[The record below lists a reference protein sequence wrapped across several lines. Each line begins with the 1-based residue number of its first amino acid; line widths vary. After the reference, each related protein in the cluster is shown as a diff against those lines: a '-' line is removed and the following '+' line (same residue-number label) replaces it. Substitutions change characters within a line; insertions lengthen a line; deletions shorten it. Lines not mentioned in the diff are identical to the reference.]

1 MLIACR
7 LGLADLRHERLMAI
21 CQGLALAAVL
31 APLLI
36 LYGLK
41 HGIVTGTLQALRE
54 QPANREIL
62 VLGNNRLLPADLDAL
77 RQLPEVGFL
86 VPKPRSFA
94 RTLYIERREGA
105 PRGLFEADLI
115 PSATGDP
122 LLPAGAPALAENQIA
137 LAAQLATRMQL
148 GIGDRVQG
156 NAVRGEMRGTPERL
170 TFDFAVAQILPE
182 GLIGRRSA
190 LLAYSTLDRIEAFID
205 GYALP
210 DRGIASGTPLAER
223 RDEVESLRLYARTIE
238 VVPALSARL
247 QAPPLALDVRAEVD
261 RIEAVQALDRNLR
274 AVFSWLVLIGGSGYL
289 AALGTNVWANVARK
303 REALSIVRL
312 LGGSSAMLIAFPV
325 VQALAIALL
334 GFALAA
340 AGYGLVALTINARFA
355 AIAPGGPVCVL
366 EPQHIL
372 LAALATH
379 LGAALAALAGGL
391 RAARLQPGEGIRRV

>member
-41 HGIVTGTLQALRE
+41 HGIVTGTLAALRE

-62 VLGNNRLLPADLDAL
+62 VLGNNRLSPEDLDAL
-77 RQLPEVGFL
+77 RRLPEVGFL

-94 RTLYIERREGA
+94 RTLYIEREDGT

-115 PSATGDP
+115 PTAAGDP
-122 LLPAGAPALAENQIA
+122 LLAAPALAEDEIA
-137 LAAQLATRMQL
+137 LAAPLATRMQL
-148 GIGDRVQG
+148 RVGDTVTG
-156 NAVRGEMRGTPERL
+156 SAVRGEMRGTPERL
-170 TFDFAVAQILPE
+170 TFTFTIARILKE

-190 LLAYSTLDRIEAFID
+190 LLAYPTLDRIEAFLD

-210 DRGIASGTPLAER
+210 ELGIAAGLPLAAR
-223 RDEVESLRLYARTIE
+223 PDEVEGLRLYAGAIE
-238 VVPALSARL
+238 AVPALSARL
-247 QAPPLALDVRAEVD
+247 QAPPFALDVRAEVD

-274 AVFSWLVLIGGSGYL
+274 AVFSWLALIGGSGYL

-325 VQALAIALL
+325 VQALCIALL
-334 GFALAA
+334 GFALAVL
-340 AGYGLVALTINARFA
+340 GYALVALTINARFA
-355 AIAPGGPVCVL
+355 SVAAGGAVCTL
-366 EPQHIL
+366 EAHHL
-372 LAALATH
+372 LRAALATH

>member
-41 HGIVTGTLQALRE
+41 HGIVTGTLAALRE

-62 VLGNNRLLPADLDAL
+62 VLGNNRLSPEDLDAL
-77 RQLPEVGFL
+77 RRLPEVGFL

-94 RTLYIERREGA
+94 RTLYIEREDGT

-115 PSATGDP
+115 PTAAGDP
-122 LLPAGAPALAENQIA
+122 LLAAPALAEGEIA
-137 LAAQLATRMQL
+137 LAAPLATRMQL
-148 GIGDRVQG
+148 RVGDTVTG
-156 NAVRGEMRGTPERL
+156 SAVRGEMRGTPERL
-170 TFDFAVAQILPE
+170 TFTFTIARILKE

-190 LLAYSTLDRIEAFID
+190 LLAYPTLDRIEAFLD

-210 DRGIASGTPLAER
+210 ELGIAAGLPLAAR
-223 RDEVESLRLYARTIE
+223 PDEVESLRLYAGAIE
-238 VVPALSARL
+238 AVPALSAKL
-247 QAPPLALDVRAEVD
+247 QAPPFALDVRAEVD

-274 AVFSWLVLIGGSGYL
+274 AVFSWLALIGGSGYL

-325 VQALAIALL
+325 VQALCIALL
-334 GFALAA
+334 GFALAVL
-340 AGYGLVALTINARFA
+340 GYALVALTINARFA
-355 AIAPGGPVCVL
+355 AVAAGGAVCTL
-366 EPQHIL
+366 EAHHLL

>member
-41 HGIVTGTLQALRE
+41 HGIVTGTLAALRE

-62 VLGNNRLLPADLDAL
+62 VLGNNRLSPDDLEAL
-77 RQLPEVGFL
+77 RSLPEVGFL

-94 RTLYIERREGA
+94 RTLYIERLEGP

-115 PSATGDP
+115 PSAAGDP
-122 LLPAGAPALAENQIA
+122 LLPAALADGEIA

-148 GIGDRVQG
+148 RIGDRLQG
-156 NAVRGEMRGTPERL
+156 SAVRGEMRGTPERL
-170 TFDFAVAQILPE
+170 SFRFAVAQILTE
-182 GLIGRRSA
+182 GLIGRRAA
-190 LLAYSTLDRIEAFID
+190 LLGYPTLDRIEAFID

-210 DRGIASGTPLAER
+210 ELGIEAGMPLAGR
-223 RDEVESLRLYARTIE
+223 PDEVESLRLYARSIE

-247 QAPPLALDVRAEVD
+247 QAPPFALDVRAEVD

-325 VQALAIALL
+325 VQALSIALL

-340 AGYGLVALTINARFA
+340 LGYGLVALTINARFA
-355 AIAPGGPVCVL
+355 AVAAGGPVCVL
-366 EPQHIL
+366 EAHHIV
-372 LAALATH
+372 LAAFATH

>member
-1 MLIACR
+1 VLIACR

-41 HGIVTGTLQALRE
+41 HGIVTGTLAALRE

-62 VLGNNRLLPADLDAL
+62 VLGNNRLTPADLETL
-77 RQLPEVGFL
+77 RSLPEVGFL

-94 RTLYIERREGA
+94 RTLYIERLEGT

-115 PSATGDP
+115 PSAAGDP
-122 LLPAGAPALAENQIA
+122 LLPAALADGEIA
-137 LAAQLATRMQL
+137 LAAPLALRMQL
-148 GIGDRVQG
+148 EIGDRVQG
-156 NAVRGEMRGTPERL
+156 TAVRGEMRGTPERL
-170 TFDFAVAQILPE
+170 SFRFAVARVLGE

-190 LLAYSTLDRIEAFID
+190 LVGYPTLDRIEAFID

-210 DRGIASGTPLAER
+210 EFGVASGTALANR
-223 RDEVESLRLYARTIE
+223 PDEVESLRLYARSIE
-238 VVPALSARL
+238 AVPALSARL

-325 VQALAIALL
+325 VQALSIALL

-340 AGYGLVALTINARFA
+340 LGYGLVALTINARFA
-355 AIAPGGPVCVL
+355 AVAAGGPVCAL
-366 EPQHIL
+366 EAHHIV

-391 RAARLQPGEGIRRV
+391 RAARLQPGEGLRRV

>member
-1 MLIACR
+1 VLTACR
-7 LGLADLRHERLMAI
+7 LGLADLNHERLMAI
-21 CQGLALAAVL
+21 CQSLALAAVL

-41 HGIVTGTLQALRE
+41 YGVVTGTLAALRE

-62 VLGNNRLLPADLDAL
+62 VLGNNRLQPDDLDEL
-77 RQLPEVGFL
+77 RRLPEVGFL

-94 RTLYIERREGA
+94 RTLYIERAEGT
-105 PRGLFEADLI
+105 PRGLFETDLI
-115 PSATGDP
+115 PTAAGDP
-122 LLPAGAPALAENQIA
+122 LLPAGAPALAEDEIA

-148 GIGDRVQG
+148 QVGDTVEG
-156 NAVRGEMRGTPERL
+156 SAVRGEMRGTPERL
-170 TFDFAVAQILPE
+170 VFRFKVAQILQE
-182 GLIGRRSA
+182 GLIARRSA
-190 LLAYSTLDRIEAFID
+190 LVAYPILDRIEAFID
-205 GYALP
+205 GYAVP
-210 DRGIASGTPLAER
+210 DAGIADGLPPASRP
-223 RDEVESLRLYARTIE
+223 DEVESLRLYARTIE
-238 VVPALSARL
+238 QVPALSARL
-247 QAPPLALDVRAEVD
+247 QAPPFTLDVRAEVD

-340 AGYGLVALTINARFA
+340 AGYGLVAFTINARFA
-355 AIAPGGPVCVL
+355 AIAPGGPVCAL
-366 EPQHIL
+366 APEHIL

>member
-62 VLGNNRLLPADLDAL
+62 VLGNNRLQPADLDAL
-77 RQLPEVGFL
+77 RRLPEVGFL

-94 RTLYIERREGA
+94 RTLYIERREGT

-115 PSATGDP
+115 PSAAGDP
-122 LLPAGAPALAENQIA
+122 LLPVGLAEGEIA

-148 GIGDRVQG
+148 QIGDSVQG
-156 NAVRGEMRGTPERL
+156 SAVRGEMRGTPERL
-170 TFDFAVAQILPE
+170 TFRFEVAYILAE

-190 LLAYSTLDRIEAFID
+190 LLGYPALDQIEAFID

-210 DRGIASGTPLAER
+210 ELGIATGTPLAER
-223 RDEVESLRLYARTIE
+223 PDEVESLRLYARSIE
-238 VVPALSARL
+238 AVPALSARL
-247 QAPPLALDVRAEVD
+247 QAPPFALDVRAEVD

-325 VQALAIALL
+325 VQALSIALL
-334 GFALAA
+334 GFVLAA
-340 AGYGLVALTINARFA
+340 LGYGLVALTINARFA
-355 AIAPGGPVCVL
+355 AIAPGGPVCAL
-366 EPQHIL
+366 EPQHLL

>member
-41 HGIVTGTLQALRE
+41 HGIVTGTLAALRE

-62 VLGNNRLLPADLDAL
+62 VLGNNRLGPDDLAAIES
-77 RQLPEVGFL
+77 LPEVGFL

-94 RTLYIERREGA
+94 RTLYLERLEGT

-115 PSATGDP
+115 PSAAGDP
-122 LLPAGAPALAENQIA
+122 LLADTLADGQIA
-137 LAAQLATRMQL
+137 LAAQLATRMQIA
-148 GIGDRVQG
+148 IGDTIQG
-156 NAVRGEMRGTPERL
+156 SAVRGEMRGTPERL
-170 TFDFAVAQILPE
+170 SFRFEVAQILTE
-182 GLIGRRSA
+182 GLIGRRAA
-190 LLAYSTLDRIEAFID
+190 LVGYPTLDRIEAFID

-210 DRGIASGTPLAER
+210 ELGIATGAPLAAR
-223 RDEVESLRLYARTIE
+223 PDEVESLRLYARSIE
-238 VVPALSARL
+238 AVPALSARL
-247 QAPPLALDVRAEVD
+247 QAPPFALDVRAEVD

-312 LGGSSAMLIAFPV
+312 LGGSSALLIAFPV
-325 VQALAIALL
+325 VQALSIALL

-340 AGYGLVALTINARFA
+340 LGYGLVALTINARFA
-355 AIAPGGPVCVL
+355 AVAAGGPVCVL
-366 EPQHIL
+366 EAHHIV

-391 RAARLQPGEGIRRV
+391 RAARLQPSEGMRRV

>member
-41 HGIVTGTLQALRE
+41 HGIVTGTLAALRE

-62 VLGNNRLLPADLDAL
+62 VLGNNRLGPDDLAAL
-77 RQLPEVGFL
+77 GSLPEVGFL

-94 RTLYIERREGA
+94 RTLYLKRLEGT

-115 PSATGDP
+115 PSAEGDP
-122 LLPAGAPALAENQIA
+122 LLPAALADGQIA

-148 GIGDRVQG
+148 AIGDGVEG
-156 NAVRGEMRGTPERL
+156 SAVRGEMRGTPERL
-170 TFDFAVAQILPE
+170 SFHLEVAQILTE

-190 LLAYSTLDRIEAFID
+190 LVGYPTLDRIEAFID

-210 DRGIASGTPLAER
+210 ELGIESGTPLAAR
-223 RDEVESLRLYARTIE
+223 PDEVESLRLYARSIE
-238 VVPALSARL
+238 AVPALSARL
-247 QAPPLALDVRAEVD
+247 QAPPFALDVRAEVD

-274 AVFSWLVLIGGSGYL
+274 AVFTWLVLIGGSGYL

-312 LGGSSAMLIAFPV
+312 LGGSSALLIAFPV
-325 VQALAIALL
+325 IQALSIALL

-340 AGYGLVALTINARFA
+340 LGYGLVALTINARFA
-355 AIAPGGPVCVL
+355 AVAAGGPVCVL
-366 EPQHIL
+366 EAHHIV

>member
-41 HGIVTGTLQALRE
+41 HGIVTGTLAALRE

-62 VLGNNRLLPADLDAL
+62 VLGNNRLSAVELAAL
-77 RQLPEVGFL
+77 RGLPEVGFL

-94 RTLYIERREGA
+94 RTLYIERRDGTL
-105 PRGLFEADLI
+105 RGLFEADLI
-115 PSATGDP
+115 PTAAGDP
-122 LLPAGAPALAENQIA
+122 LLAGPALAA
-137 LAAQLATRMQL
+137 SLATRMQL
-148 GIGDRVQG
+148 RVGDTVTG
-156 NAVRGEMRGTPERL
+156 SAVRGEMRGTPERL
-170 TFDFAVAQILPE
+170 TFTFTVARILKE

-190 LLAYSTLDRIEAFID
+190 LLAYPTLDRIEAFLD

-210 DRGIASGTPLAER
+210 ELGIAAGLPLAAR
-223 RDEVESLRLYARTIE
+223 PDEVESLRLYAGAIE
-238 VVPALSARL
+238 AVPALSAKL
-247 QAPPLALDVRAEVD
+247 QAPPFALDVRAEVD

-274 AVFSWLVLIGGSGYL
+274 AVFSWLALIGGSGYL

-325 VQALAIALL
+325 VQALCIALL
-334 GFALAA
+334 GFALAVL
-340 AGYGLVALTINARFA
+340 GYALVALTINARFA
-355 AIAPGGPVCVL
+355 AVAAGGAVCTL
-366 EPQHIL
+366 EAHHLL

>member
-31 APLLI
+31 TPLLI

-41 HGIVTGTLQALRE
+41 HGVVTGTLAALRE
-54 QPANREIL
+54 QPANRELL
-62 VLGNNRLLPADLDAL
+62 VIGNNRLQPADLDAL
-77 RQLPEVGFL
+77 RRLPEVGFL

-94 RTLYIERREGA
+94 RTLYIERLEGP

-115 PSATGDP
+115 PSAAGDP
-122 LLPAGAPALAENQIA
+122 LLPAMLADGEIA

-148 GIGDRVQG
+148 RLGDAVQG
-156 NAVRGEMRGTPERL
+156 SAVRGEIRGTPERL
-170 TFDFAVAQILPE
+170 SFRFAVAHILGE

-190 LLAYSTLDRIEAFID
+190 LLPYATLDRIEAFID

-210 DRGIASGTPLAER
+210 EFGIESGMPLADR
-223 RDEVESLRLYARTIE
+223 PDEVESLRLYAGSIE
-238 VVPALSARL
+238 DVPALSARL
-247 QAPPLALDVRAEVD
+247 QAPPFALDVRAEVD

-274 AVFSWLVLIGGSGYL
+274 AVFSWLALIGGSGYL
-289 AALGTNVWANVARK
+289 AALGTSVWANVARK

-312 LGGSSAMLIAFPV
+312 LGGSSAMLIAFPM
-325 VQALAIALL
+325 VQALCIALL
-334 GFALAA
+334 GFVLAA
-340 AGYGLVALTINARFA
+340 LGYGLVALTINARFA
-355 AIAPGGPVCVL
+355 AVAVGGPVCVL
-366 EPQHIL
+366 AAHHIV